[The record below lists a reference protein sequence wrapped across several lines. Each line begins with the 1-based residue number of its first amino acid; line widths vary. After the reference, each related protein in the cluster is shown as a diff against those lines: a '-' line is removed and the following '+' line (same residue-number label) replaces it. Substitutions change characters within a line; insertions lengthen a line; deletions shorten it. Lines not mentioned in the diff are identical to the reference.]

1 MLVADNIRRK
11 LTETFAPTR
20 LDINDDS
27 HRHAGHAGAR
37 EGGETHFSVEIV
49 SAAFAGKSRVER
61 QRLVYA
67 ALAAE
72 LQDRVHAL
80 ALRTLAPGEDV
91 QPKAAPQPVDRGR

>member
-1 MLVADNIRRK
+1 MTMAERMREK
-11 LTETFAPTR
+11 LTEAFQPAR
-20 LDINDDS
+20 LDIIDDS

-37 EGGETHFSVEIV
+37 EGGETHFTVEVV

-72 LQDRVHAL
+72 LQERVHAL
-80 ALRTLAPGEDV
+80 ALRTLTPAEDNA
-91 QPKAAPQPVDRGR
+91 QRGGRTASG